1 MPKHWF
7 EDSPSDALQRQAIT
21 QGVPILGS
29 LYYLGVDALSP
40 DPKPNQTEQD
50 ILDGIALRME
60 QIGEEV
66 DALRG
71 SQLTR
76 AQIESGIKA
85 LTEEMDE
92 LEDRMEV
99 VRSGII
105 TRNQSD
111 ARVNE
116 EQRSKENQ
124 QLDAR
129 YRENLKRYTD
139 RIVKDFEE
147 YKGAPASSAD
157 LFRLKGIARSVSKGG
172 DATADQGILG
182 SLRAGEAVYDWTLR
196 GVPEYT
202 GIQKLGPGITRQYV
216 TPEQL
221 QDVRERPPL
230 TLADVGKPSDIR
242 DPIVASALPS
252 LAPESKRDTESIYQI
267 LQSLEAEGADSATIA
282 MVQQEYT
289 SAARGKR
296 QQGQV
301 PVPTEVLGMNRA
313 RINSMI
319 KGHIENILFVNH
331 AGQVEDEHIDAF
343 INFVFD
349 ASNDIAG
356 KDNGKDYTVEAE
368 REIMLYALYGP
379 EFAPERIRGAVAEA
393 VKTNEYRDVSNAVSN
408 GVVKTSPDGAVSKV
422 TIYDVFQD
430 SYGWTSPLEKR
441 SEPQV
446 MDVYDGLVS
455 ALKAA
460 GVFPPVTT
468 LDTREFLRDKSVQ
481 ILLQGRTDATGEYGL
496 DMDAF
501 YLSIKDL
508 VRTEALGI
516 QDRGGIEVS
525 MKQQRSADFLKGLS
539 VEDQFRVAIQG
550 TDVNPFYQGVA
561 LDRLKKKVFDA
572 NIAGEEVNIPQLSIE
587 ALEVV
592 QKEGPAYMP
601 EVTQEQRDRAVAL
614 GVDPAAL
621 SGTYPGRIATEG
633 LLDLAQRKRQYQ
645 MLVDKRVEEQI
656 ASVGEVSPAEEAEIR
671 STIERTTPD
680 PTGRMTASEAQAQA
694 DQAKEEARE
703 FALTFPETA
712 EEFRAS
718 RVATGLSEGEAME
731 RQTGQST
738 REQMIEDYIATHR
751 PEYKGERIITGEEW
765 TRPFQRWDEEALE
778 GEGGYVSTGRPEGES
793 MTSYRRRVAEAR
805 ASKTQIP
812 PSERSSV
819 PTLADVRKEAEAI
832 FPESGSVST
841 TGVRMIEEEEP
852 EPVPVPDVPQPPRVS
867 GRTRRGRRILT

>member
-601 EVTQEQRDRAVAL
+601 EVTQEQRDRLVAL
-614 GVDPAAL
+614 GIDLGAL
-621 SGTYPGRIATEG
+621 QDTYPGRIAAKA
-633 LLDLAQRKRQYQ
+633 LLDLTSRDMDVTER
-645 MLVDKRVEEQI
+645 RTEGFI
-656 ASVGEVSPAEEAEIR
+656 ASIGEVSPAEEAEIR
-671 STIERTTPD
+671 SRIEKTT
-680 PTGRMTASEAQAQA
+680 QAQA
-694 DQAKEEARE
+694 GDLTRAGALAQAAQAKEEERE
-703 FALTFPETA
+703 FALTFPQTQD
-712 EEFRAS
+712 EFRAS
-718 RVATGLSEGEAME
+718 RE
-731 RQTGQST
+731 RLGVEVGP
-738 REQMIEDYIATHR
+738 EQKTAKQQRIEDYRSIVVDPTR
-751 PEYKGERIITGEEW
+751 PEEERGADLTEA
-765 TRPFQRWDEEALE
+765 QRQDALR
-778 GEGGYVSTGRPEGES
+778 GYRTEPYE
-793 MTSYRRRVAEAR
+793 
-805 ASKTQIP
+805 P
-812 PSERSSV
+812 
-819 PTLADVRKEAEAI
+819 
-832 FPESGSVST
+832 
-841 TGVRMIEEEEP
+841 EEEP
-852 EPVPVPDVPQPPRVS
+852 EPVPVTPQPPRVS